1 MKLKIAEVILDN
13 GDIDLI
19 FDGLIKREDF
29 ELILNKFLEIKEVR
43 LVKETEDESKKAC
56 LLETD
61 NFQFVLVYDSDS
73 FVWNYMYAVKR
84 ENHGLLKELCRRIA
98 EFIS

>member
-1 MKLKIAEVILDN
+1 MKLRVAEVVLDN

-19 FDGLIKREDF
+19 FDGLTKRDDF
-29 ELILNKFLEIKEVR
+29 DLILNKFMEIEEVR
-43 LVKETEDESKKAC
+43 LVKKTEDESKKAC

-61 NFQFVLVYDSDS
+61 RFQFVLVYDSDS

-84 ENHGLLKELCRRIA
+84 QNHEMLKELCWRVA